1 MTLSAGA
8 GVCAKSPKAATRAA
22 AKPTGFQ
29 PANMRIIIPLVFA
42 PVHHGP
48 PARRPPLSGY
58 YVVLYPLITRRNA
71 FDVADAY
78 WVAGFEPGLT
88 GGDLPR
94 KGKPHFFENSGQKF
108 LKTAKTMSFHLLL
121 THRPPPW
128 TNPPP
133 FSGWNLF

>member
-1 MTLSAGA
+1 MTLSAGVGA
-8 GVCAKSPKAATRAA
+8 CAKEPKAATSAA
-22 AKPTGFQ
+22 AKPTAFQ

-78 WVAGFEPGLT
+78 SVAGFEPGLT
-88 GGDLPR
+88 GGGSPR
-94 KGKPHFFENSGQKF
+94 NGTLYFFENSCC
-108 LKTAKTMSFHLLL
+108 
-121 THRPPPW
+121 
-128 TNPPP
+128 
-133 FSGWNLF
+133 